1 MAERRI
7 SAGGVKVCG
16 TADADVVYST
26 MPSERKI
33 NWVTLSLVFTVIV
46 VAVVIYFVR
55 SGSSSGTAA
64 IPSKVD
70 YNFHIRPIFS
80 DRCFKCHG
88 PDANQRKSNLRLD
101 TEAGLYAALK
111 DDPSAHVI
119 VPGDPGAS
127 EVYNRISSTDTSIL
141 MPPPS
146 SNLKLSAHEIEL
158 VEKWIAQGAE
168 YKKHWAFV
176 PPQQPEVPK
185 SGNDWAVN
193 EIDEFILAKLDERG
207 LEPNEEADRE
217 RLLKRIYLDLV
228 GLPPTVEQ
236 QEAFLNDNS
245 ENAYE
250 KVVDELLANKHYG
263 EKMAIHWLD
272 VARYADTHGYQDDGL
287 RTMWPWRDWV
297 IHAFNQNYPYDKF
310 IGWQLAGDL
319 MPDPTKEMLLATGF
333 NRNHKI
339 TQEGG
344 VIDEEYR
351 IEYVTD
357 RTNTFGKAF
366 LALTFECAKCH
377 DHKYDPISQKEYYST
392 FAFFNQVAE
401 KGYQGDI
408 FSGTP
413 ADKPR
418 MNISQKDIDGILNFV
433 NKKDS
438 GVVNVMIMQDSSRL
452 RATHVLKRGAYD
464 APEEA
469 TVPFGT
475 PKDILLFDTTRFS
488 NNRLGLVNWL
498 LDEKNPLT
506 SRVFVNRMWEQFFGR
521 GIVKSSGDFGLQG
534 DLPSHPELLD
544 WLATDFTSNNWD
556 IKRLVKQI
564 VTSSTYKQS
573 SKTTKEKL
581 SGDPENIYLSHAPRI
596 RLTAELSRDLVLA
609 SSGELTQEI
618 GGPSVKPYQPKGIW
632 EVATS
637 GRGLTRYNQDHNDD
651 LYRRGLYTFIK
662 RTVPPPSLL
671 VFDASNRDQC
681 EVRRLRTN
689 TPLQA
694 LVMMNDPQ
702 VNEAARV
709 LAESLL
715 NDEKKIEKAFRTII
729 CRKATDKEI
738 NILSDYFDAEKNIFQ
753 KTPEQADKLI
763 AIGEYKHQDTP
774 DKASLAAMI
783 EVIMTIYNMEEA
795 IVKS

>member
-1 MAERRI
+1 MAEQ
-7 SAGGVKVCG
+7 
-16 TADADVVYST
+16 
-26 MPSERKI
+26 RKL
-33 NWVTLSLVFTVIV
+33 NWLTLTVFAAAI
-46 VAVVIYFVR
+46 AVGAVIYVLLDKQR
-55 SGSSSGTAA
+55 GEGDMPAR
-64 IPSKVD
+64 VD
-70 YNFHIRPIFS
+70 YNFHIRPILS

-101 TEAGLYAALK
+101 TEEGLYAALK
-111 DDPSAHVI
+111 DNPSAHVI
-119 VPGDPGAS
+119 VRNDPGSS
-127 EVYNRISSTDTSIL
+127 ELYNRISSSDTSVL
-141 MPPPS
+141 MPPPG
-146 SNLKLSAHEIEL
+146 SNLKLSQHEIEL
-158 VEKWIAQGAE
+158 IEKWISQGAE

-176 PPQQPEVPK
+176 PPQVPEVPK
-185 SGNDWAVN
+185 SGNDWVVN
-193 EIDEFILAKLDERG
+193 EIDEFVIEQLEEND
-207 LEPNEEADRE
+207 LEPNDEADRE
-217 RLLKRIYLDLV
+217 RLLKRVYLDLI
-228 GLPPTVEQ
+228 GLPPTLEQ
-236 QEAFLNDNS
+236 QDAFLDDAS

-250 KVVDELLANKHYG
+250 KVVDELLVNKHYG
-263 EKMAIHWLD
+263 EKMAIQWLD

-297 IHAFNQNYPYDKF
+297 IHAFNENYSYDKF
-310 IGWQLAGDL
+310 VRWQLAGDQISGSS
-319 MPDPTKEMLLATGF
+319 KEALLATGF

-408 FSGTP
+408 YSGTA
-413 ADKPR
+413 ADVPR
-418 MNISQKDIDGILNFV
+418 ITISQKDIDGILNFV

-438 GVVNVMIMQDSSRL
+438 GIVKVMVMRDSSVFRP
-452 RATHVLKRGAYD
+452 THLLSRGAYD
-464 APEEA
+464 APAE

-475 PKDILLFDTTRFS
+475 PARILGFDTTKFS
-488 NNRLGLVNWL
+488 KNRLGLADWV
-498 LDEKNPLT
+498 LDETNPLT

-521 GIVKSSGDFGLQG
+521 GIVKTSGDFGMQG
-534 DLPSHPELLD
+534 ELPSHPELLD
-544 WLATDFTSNNWD
+544 WLATDFTKNNWD
-556 IKRLVKQI
+556 IKRLVKEI
-564 VTSSTYKQS
+564 VMSATYRQS
-573 SKTTKEKL
+573 SVVTKEKL
-581 SGDPENIYLSHAPRI
+581 ARDPENMYLSHAPRI
-596 RLTAELSRDLVLA
+596 RLNAELSRDLVLA
-609 SSGELTQEI
+609 SSGELTKEI

-637 GRGLTRYNQDHNDD
+637 GRGLTRYNQDHEDD

-709 LAESLL
+709 LAEKLMMEQGTI
-715 NDEKKIEKAFRTII
+715 DDKVAKAFRMIL
-729 CRKATDKEI
+729 CRKGNSKELS
-738 NILSDYFDAEKNIFQ
+738 ILTDYFGTEKKTFET
-753 KTPEQADKLI
+753 TPEEGEKLI
-763 AIGEYKHQDTP
+763 AIGEYKHEQVSDR
-774 DKASLAAMI
+774 AGLAAMI
-783 EVIMTIYNMEEA
+783 EVIMTLYNMEEA
-795 IVKS
+795 IVKA